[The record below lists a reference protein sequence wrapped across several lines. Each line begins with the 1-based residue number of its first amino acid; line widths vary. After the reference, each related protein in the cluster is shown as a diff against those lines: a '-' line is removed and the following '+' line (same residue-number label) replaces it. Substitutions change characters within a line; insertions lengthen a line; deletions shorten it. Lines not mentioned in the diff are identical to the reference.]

1 MVPNSEHRE
10 TSPQD
15 FARLGEDTRTLRSQ
29 KSKNHET
36 KNQENQEQQL
46 LASLGPEAYLEACE
60 T

>member
-1 MVPNSEHRE
+1 MVPKQRKE
-10 TSPQD
+10 TSQD
-15 FARLGEDTRTLRSQ
+15 FARLGEDTRNLRTQ
-29 KSKNHET
+29 KSKNHKT